1 VKRRIK
7 IAIDGPAAS
16 GKSTTARLL
25 ADKLGYLYI
34 DTGAMYRALTLAVIQ
49 HKIKVDDK
57 YAILKLAQ
65 NITIDLCMK
74 EDGIHTYLNGE
85 DVSQSIRLPMISEKI
100 SYISAYPEVRKVMVA
115 KQRYLSRHGG
125 IVMEGRDIGTVVLP
139 DAEIKIFMAASLE
152 QRAVRRFKELK
163 EKNVPVQIE
172 QIIEEIKK
180 RDHIDSSRSSSPL
193 KAAAGAHIIDTTNL
207 SIEQQVE
214 KIIEI
219 VKNAYRI

>member
-1 VKRRIK
+1 MKRGLK

-16 GKSTTARLL
+16 GKSTTAKLL

-34 DTGAMYRALTLAVIQ
+34 DTGAMYRALTLAVIN
-49 HKIKVDDK
+49 HGIKIDDK
-57 YAILKLAQ
+57 KAIIELTERIK
-65 NITIDLCMK
+65 IDLCMK
-74 EDGIHTYLNGE
+74 EDGIHTYLNGD

-115 KQRYLSRHGG
+115 KQRYLARYGG

-139 DAEIKIFMAASLE
+139 DAEIKIYMAATLE
-152 QRAVRRFKELK
+152 QRALRRFKELK
-163 EKNVPVQIE
+163 EKNVQIQME
-172 QIIEEIKK
+172 QIKEEIKQ

-193 KAAAGAHIIDTTNL
+193 KAAPDAHIIDTTNL

-219 VKNAYRI
+219 VKNEYLI